1 MVELRQ
7 RFLGDT
13 CLWQIGEAR
22 NVDRFFVNY
31 RFTGEDPKSLADVI
45 RAEQTIEFPYELAPA
60 WIQQEVAGQV
70 EEISSTDKSSHLITI
85 SYNPD
90 VTGGELNQFL
100 NVLWGNVSLFPGVKI
115 VDLKLPD
122 TFLARFTGPRFGISG
137 LRELLGA
144 QSRPLVSTALKPMGS
159 DAKTLA
165 EMARTLA
172 LAGFDL
178 IKDDH
183 SLANQPWA
191 TWAERVTLISRAV
204 REANQ
209 ETGGSSVY
217 APSLNLP
224 FDQIVDAAHT
234 AKSLGA
240 GALLILPG
248 ITGFDS
254 LRKIA
259 ADDSIALPIQGH
271 PSMLGSLI
279 TSQSEGISHGIALGT
294 LMRLAGADITIF
306 PNVGGRFAFT
316 SEHCLDITERSR
328 EKLGNLKP
336 IFVAPAGGM
345 NLERIPEMI
354 KMYGNDSALLIGG
367 ALSRGNLAD
376 NAARMC
382 ELVRAY

>member
-1 MVELRQ
+1 MERIYV
-7 RFLGDT
+7 T
-13 CLWQIGEAR
+13 YK
-22 NVDRFFVNY
+22 FV
-31 RFTGEDPKSLADVI
+31 GEDPKAIADVI
-45 RAEQTIEFPYELAPA
+45 RAEQTIEFPFELAA
-60 WIQQEVAGQV
+60 KWIQDEVVGKV
-70 EEISSTDKSSHLITI
+70 EEISSIDKNNHLITI
-85 SYNPD
+85 SFNPD

-115 VDLKLPD
+115 VELKLPD
-122 TFLARFTGPRFGISG
+122 LLLEKFKGPRFGITG
-137 LRELLGA
+137 LRKLFDA
-144 QSRPLVSTALKPMGS
+144 QTRPLISTALKPMGS

-191 TWAERVTLISRAV
+191 TWKERVTFVARAV
-204 REANQ
+204 QEANAI
-209 ETGGSSVY
+209 TGRHTAY

-224 FDQIVDAAHT
+224 FDQISDAAHT
-234 AKSLGA
+234 AKELGA

-259 ADDSIALPIQGH
+259 SDDSIALPIQGH
-271 PSMLGSLI
+271 PAMLGSLL
-279 TSQSEGISHGIALGT
+279 TSKFEGISHGIVLGT
-294 LMRLAGADITIF
+294 LMRLAGADISIF
-306 PNVGGRFAFT
+306 PNIGGRFSF
-316 SEHCLDITERSR
+316 SEEQCLDITDRSR

-336 IFVAPAGGM
+336 LLVAPAGGM
-345 NLERIPEMI
+345 SLERIPEMVE
-354 KMYGNDSALLIGG
+354 MYGKDSALLIGG
-367 ALSRGNLAD
+367 ALSRGSLAD

-382 ELVRAY
+382 EMVRAY

>member
-1 MVELRQ
+1 M
-7 RFLGDT
+7 
-13 CLWQIGEAR
+13 
-22 NVDRFFVNY
+22 DRIYVTY
-31 RFTGEDPKSLADVI
+31 RFTGVDPKAIAEVI
-45 RAEQTIEFPYELAPA
+45 RAEQTIEFPFELAPS
-60 WIQQEVAGQV
+60 WIQEEVVGKI
-70 EEISSTDKSSHLITI
+70 EEISSTNETSHLITI

-100 NVLWGNVSLFPGVKI
+100 NVLWGNVSLFPGVRI
-115 VDLKLPD
+115 VELKLPD
-122 TFLARFTGPRFGISG
+122 SFLALFHGPRFGIEG
-137 LRELLGA
+137 LRNLLDA
-144 QSRPLVSTALKPMGS
+144 PTRPLISTALKPMGS

-191 TWAERVTLISRAV
+191 TWKDRVTLISRAV
-204 REANQ
+204 NEAN
-209 ETGGSSVY
+209 EKTGGKSVY
-217 APSLNLP
+217 APSLNLQ

-234 AKSLGA
+234 AKELGA

-279 TSQSEGISHGIALGT
+279 TSQSEGISHGIVLGT
-294 LMRLAGADITIF
+294 LMRLAGADISIF
-306 PNVGGRFAFT
+306 PNVGGRFAF
-316 SEHCLDITERSR
+316 SKEHCLEITKHSR
-328 EKLGNLKP
+328 EKLGAHRPVL
-336 IFVAPAGGM
+336 VSPAGGM
-345 NLERIPEMI
+345 TLERIPEMVE
-354 KMYGNDSALLIGG
+354 MYGKDCALLIGG

-382 ELVRAY
+382 EMVRAY

>member
-1 MVELRQ
+1 MERIYVTYK
-7 RFLGDT
+7 FVGD
-13 CLWQIGEAR
+13 
-22 NVDRFFVNY
+22 N
-31 RFTGEDPKSLADVI
+31 PKSIADVI
-45 RAEQTIEFPYELAPA
+45 RAEQTIEFPFELASPQ
-60 WIQQEVAGQV
+60 IQDEVVGKV
-70 EEISSTDKSSHLITI
+70 EEIISPEKSHHLITI

-115 VDLKLPD
+115 VGLKLPD
-122 TFLARFTGPRFGISG
+122 TFLALFQGPRFGIAG
-137 LRELLGA
+137 LRNLLGA
-144 QSRPLVSTALKPMGS
+144 PSRPLISTALKPMGS

-191 TWAERVTLISRAV
+191 TWKERVTLISRAV
-204 REANQ
+204 NEAN
-209 ETGGSSVY
+209 EKTGGNSVY

-224 FDQIVDAAHT
+224 FDQIVDAAHI
-234 AKSLGA
+234 AKDLGA

-259 ADDSIALPIQGH
+259 ADNSIALPIQGH
-271 PSMLGSLI
+271 PAMLGSLI
-279 TSQSEGISHGIALGT
+279 TSDSEGLSHGIVLGT
-294 LMRLAGADITIF
+294 LMRLAGADISIF
-306 PNVGGRFAFT
+306 PNTGGRFSFNDQQ
-316 SEHCLDITERSR
+316 CRDITEKSR
-328 EKLGNLKP
+328 EKLGDLKP
-336 IFVAPAGGM
+336 MLVSPAGGM
-345 NLERIPEMI
+345 TLERIPEMI
-354 KMYGNDSALLIGG
+354 KMYGNDTALLIGG
-367 ALSRGNLAD
+367 ALSRGSLAD

-382 ELVRAY
+382 EMVHAY